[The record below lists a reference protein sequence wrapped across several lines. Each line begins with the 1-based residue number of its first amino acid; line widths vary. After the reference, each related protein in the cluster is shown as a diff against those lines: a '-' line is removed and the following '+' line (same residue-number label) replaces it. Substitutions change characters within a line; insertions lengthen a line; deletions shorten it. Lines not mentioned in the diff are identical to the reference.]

1 MSFVYETEKAMDF
14 GGMWGRKQRIAGFA
28 ETMAEM
34 LEAAPEADLEQA
46 LNVKRQNKKILTP

>member
-28 ETMAEM
+28 ETVAEM

-46 LNVKRQNKKILTP
+46 LNVKRQNKQQPKP